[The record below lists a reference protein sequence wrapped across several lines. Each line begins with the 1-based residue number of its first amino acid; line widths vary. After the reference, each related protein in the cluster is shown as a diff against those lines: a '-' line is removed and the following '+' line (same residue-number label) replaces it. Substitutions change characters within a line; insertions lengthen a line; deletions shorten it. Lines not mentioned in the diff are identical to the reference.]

1 MGKTKNIK
9 MSFIIKSFV
18 LRVLDKGMK
27 LPKSLRDALEPM
39 MDELKKKGNQEVKLN
54 YINDTFKKNL

>member
-39 MDELKKKGNQEVKLN
+39 MDELKKKEIKR
-54 YINDTFKKNL
+54 

>member
-1 MGKTKNIK
+1 

-54 YINDTFKKNL
+54 YINDTFKNNL